1 MSPFPN
7 LALAGIELTALALVL
22 LASVQNGL
30 HVVQLVLAARALRD
44 DPPQP
49 RSELVW
55 QRTSEEAPSISILAP
70 AYNEAETIVE
80 SVRSLLLQQYPSFE
94 VVVIN
99 DGSTDGTLE
108 VLRDAFGLEQ
118 VRRDSAATLSH
129 TPVRGLFTSRLQPA
143 LLVIDKE
150 NGGKADALNAG
161 LNYTKNAVF
170 CSMDADSI
178 LEPDALLRAV
188 QPFIADPERV
198 IAAGGTVRIAN
209 GCLVAGGRV
218 KRYRLPRDPLA
229 LLQTVEYMRAF
240 LMARLAWSR
249 VGTLTIISGAFG
261 LFRRSAVI
269 KAGGYARG
277 LVGEYMEL
285 VLRLHRLQREQK
297 REYKIAFVPE
307 PVCWTEAPETL
318 KSLSR
323 QRRRWQRGSLEAF
336 ALHRTMLFNP
346 RYGRIGFAGLGGVLV
361 VDVLGPVA
369 EILGY
374 LLMPTF
380 CLLGVLSVEFLL
392 AFLAVSIVFGIA
404 VSVGALV
411 LEEQQL
417 RRASQSRDLLV
428 LAAWAVVENLGYRQL
443 NSVWRLMGCWD
454 WLRGGRGWGEM
465 QRKGFARA

>member
-277 LVGEYMEL
+277 LVGEDMEL
-285 VLRLHRLQREQK
+285 VLRLHRLQHLRSWLV
-297 REYKIAFVPE
+297 R
-307 PVCWTEAPETL
+307 
-318 KSLSR
+318 R
-323 QRRRWQRGSLEAF
+323 QR
-336 ALHRTMLFNP
+336 
-346 RYGRIGFAGLGGVLV
+346 V
-361 VDVLGPVA
+361 
-369 EILGY
+369 
-374 LLMPTF
+374 
-380 CLLGVLSVEFLL
+380 
-392 AFLAVSIVFGIA
+392 
-404 VSVGALV
+404 
-411 LEEQQL
+411 
-417 RRASQSRDLLV
+417 
-428 LAAWAVVENLGYRQL
+428 
-443 NSVWRLMGCWD
+443 
-454 WLRGGRGWGEM
+454 
-465 QRKGFARA
+465 